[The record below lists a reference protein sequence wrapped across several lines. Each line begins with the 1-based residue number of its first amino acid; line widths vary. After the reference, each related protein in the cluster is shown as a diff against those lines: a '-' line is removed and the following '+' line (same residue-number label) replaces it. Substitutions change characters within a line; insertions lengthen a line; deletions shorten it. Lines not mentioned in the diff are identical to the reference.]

1 MDDLESKLSSI
12 MGNPELMQ
20 QIMSMAQS
28 FGQQEQPAAPEVS
41 AAPPVDLQTLQKL
54 SGLAGQANI
63 DKNQHNLLRA
73 LSPYLNNYRIQKL
86 EKAMRAAKMAKLA
99 SSLIGR

>member
-1 MDDLESKLSSI
+1 MDDLESKLNSI

-28 FGQQEQPAAPEVS
+28 FGQQEQPPIQESNAMPQI
-41 AAPPVDLQTLQKL
+41 DLQTLQRL

-63 DKNQHNLLRA
+63 DKNQHNLLHA
-73 LSPYLNNYRIQKL
+73 LGPYINNHRIQKL